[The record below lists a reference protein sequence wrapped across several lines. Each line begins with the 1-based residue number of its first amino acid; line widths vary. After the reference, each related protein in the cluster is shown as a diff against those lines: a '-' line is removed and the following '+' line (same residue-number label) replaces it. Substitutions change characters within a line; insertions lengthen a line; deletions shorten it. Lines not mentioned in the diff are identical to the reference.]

1 MLIAPRLGLRL
12 HDEAMHLCDS
22 CSNAPQFSPDMTQPV
37 WFSTV
42 ARISDEP
49 LPGVAIMKMQRDA
62 ASCAVSKAWM
72 IIKGRWDLL
81 DVWRLARE
89 SSEGVSAVQ
98 LQDCRE
104 VSGACCRTAGR
115 LSQGHYRHP
124 FLVNARNTLRSSLCE
139 STERTHTSGYAH
151 AEGQRHNAARSTC
164 VRLPSAHAL
173 LGARRRHGG

>member
-1 MLIAPRLGLRL
+1 
-12 HDEAMHLCDS
+12 
-22 CSNAPQFSPDMTQPV
+22 
-37 WFSTV
+37 
-42 ARISDEP
+42 
-49 LPGVAIMKMQRDA
+49 MKMQRDA

-115 LSQGHYRHP
+115 
-124 FLVNARNTLRSSLCE
+124 FLVHVAGQQGGYRRDTIGTHSL
-139 STERTHTSGYAH
+139 
-151 AEGQRHNAARSTC
+151 
-164 VRLPSAHAL
+164 
-173 LGARRRHGG
+173 

>member
-104 VSGACCRTAGR
+104 VSGACCRTAQGGFWCMLQDSR
-115 LSQGHYRHP
+115 EVIAGTLSAPIPCKRRIFFF
-124 FLVNARNTLRSSLCE
+124 FL
-139 STERTHTSGYAH
+139 
-151 AEGQRHNAARSTC
+151 
-164 VRLPSAHAL
+164 
-173 LGARRRHGG
+173 